1 MQLKSRTMKYAVKFL
16 LLFCILTQQVGAQED
31 LSFFE
36 YWKSY
41 SDIENSLFKHFSSI
55 AYGQLE
61 QTKSEASNLQSPE
74 DWLERQSI
82 VKNKLLEAAGP
93 FPEKTPLNVQITDVL
108 NKDGFRIEKI
118 IYESVPN
125 NFITGAL
132 YVPDGVKKNAPTI
145 FYACGHSREGFRVE
159 IYQHIIIN
167 LVKKGF
173 VVFTIDP
180 MGQGERYE
188 YWDEQLNQ
196 SILPIP
202 DHEHSYAGAQ
212 CLISGYST
220 ACYFIWDVIRGIDYL
235 LTRKEVDPNRL
246 GMTGRSGGGNLTAY
260 IGALDDR
267 VLATAPEC
275 YITSYEYLYRSRG
288 PQCAEQ
294 NLYQMVG
301 KGLDHADFIQARAP
315 KPTFIISTTR
325 DFFSIQGTRET
336 FQEVK
341 TTYAA
346 LGKPQNLSM
355 IEDDAIHQSTKKN
368 REAMYAF
375 FQKELDNPGSNVDM
389 EVTIPTVKE
398 LQITKT
404 GQLNTSFNK
413 ETIFSLNKAKVDKQ
427 EASLLKQRSDYSAHL
442 NKIIVD
448 AKQISGFEAPSK
460 YGNTIFSGRNID
472 NRILEKYLVSGSGDY
487 KLPVALLKPLTNTKN
502 EVVLYFDTKG
512 LEHAIQ
518 QDSIVSG
525 ILNKGYTVLV
535 ADLPGIG
542 ELGPG
547 YLKGDSYINEV
558 SYNQWFGANLT
569 GNSFVGLRTEDI
581 LRVLH
586 FAENEL
592 NTTNIAAI
600 SNGALGSELLHA
612 AAFNKNIKKVALIYP
627 FLSYIDIATTK
638 LYNSSYIPHTVSGA
652 IEKYDLPD
660 LMASLYPR
668 KVLIVDPKSGDGK
681 PASKSKIEYSLKFPL
696 EVYKKK
702 GDDNNMVISNNVN
715 ENQLIV
721 SKLLTWLE

>member
-1 MQLKSRTMKYAVKFL
+1 MKYAIKFL
-16 LLFCILTQQVGAQED
+16 FLFCFLTQQLSAQED
-31 LSFFE
+31 VSFFE

-41 SDIENSLFKHFSSI
+41 SDIENSLYKHFSAI
-55 AYGQLE
+55 AYDQLE
-61 QTKSEASNLQSPE
+61 QTKSETNNLKTAE
-74 DWLERQSI
+74 DWLERQTT

-108 NKDGFRIEKI
+108 KKDGFRIEKI

-132 YVPDGVKKNAPTI
+132 YIPDGVKKNAPTI

-188 YWDEQLNQ
+188 YWDEQINQ

-212 CLISGYST
+212 CIISGYST
-220 ACYFIWDVIRGIDYL
+220 ASYFIWDVIRGIDYL

-341 TTYAA
+341 TMYDA

-389 EVTIPTVKE
+389 EVEVPTVKE
-398 LQITKT
+398 LQISKT

-413 ETIFSLNKAKVDKQ
+413 ETIFSLNKAKVAKQ
-427 EASLLKQRSDYSAHL
+427 EASLLKKRSDYSAHL
-442 NKIIVD
+442 NKIVTD
-448 AKQISGFEAPSK
+448 AKQISGFKAPSNLK
-460 YGNTIFSGRNID
+460 KVIFSGRYLS
-472 NRILEKYLVSGSGDY
+472 NRILEKYLVSGSGEY
-487 KLPVALLKPLTNTKN
+487 MLPVVLLKPLQNIRN

-512 LEHAIQ
+512 IEHAVQ

-525 ILNKGYTVLV
+525 ILDKGYTVLV
-535 ADLPGIG
+535 TDLPGIG

-547 YLKGDSYINEV
+547 YLKGDSYIKEV
-558 SYNQWFGANLT
+558 SYNQWFAANLT
-569 GNSFVGLRTEDI
+569 ANSFVGLRSEDI
-581 LRVLH
+581 LRILH
-586 FAENEL
+586 FAEKEL
-592 NTTNIAAI
+592 NATNIAAI

-612 AAFNKNIKKVALIYP
+612 AAFTNNIDKIALINP

-638 LYNSSYIPHTVSGA
+638 LYAPSYIPHTVSGA

-668 KVLIVDPKSGDGK
+668 KVLVVDPMSGDGH
-681 PASKSKIEYSLKFPL
+681 PASMLNIENSLKFPL

-702 GDDNNMVISNNVN
+702 GGEKNMVISTNAN
-715 ENQLIV
+715 ESQLTI
-721 SKLLTWLE
+721 SKLLTWLK